1 MDKRNLACCSPWGH
15 KESDTPERLNWTEVV
30 EGGCDFTQ
38 WDQENRSEVTSKQ
51 TSEGGKAAEQALQ
64 RRKKNPI
71 PEMTLTWTH
80 TQECQSNN
88 HITPL
93 RLEKVISIYY
103 THHHQGVEKQT
114 SQTAFKRLDVVQL
127 FHSHSTRTN
136 AIFKN
141 YFIGCAGSSLLHG
154 GFL

>member
-1 MDKRNLACCSPWGH
+1 MCW
-15 KESDTPERLNWTEVV
+15 
-30 EGGCDFTQ
+30 
-38 WDQENRSEVTSKQ
+38 
-51 TSEGGKAAEQALQ
+51 
-64 RRKKNPI
+64 RRKWQPTPVFL
-71 PEMTLTWTH
+71 PEEP
-80 TQECQSNN
+80 QGQGQSNN

-141 YFIGCAGSSLLHG
+141 YFIGCAGSSLLHV

>member
-1 MDKRNLACCSPWGH
+1 M
-15 KESDTPERLNWTEVV
+15 
-30 EGGCDFTQ
+30 
-38 WDQENRSEVTSKQ
+38 VTSKQ